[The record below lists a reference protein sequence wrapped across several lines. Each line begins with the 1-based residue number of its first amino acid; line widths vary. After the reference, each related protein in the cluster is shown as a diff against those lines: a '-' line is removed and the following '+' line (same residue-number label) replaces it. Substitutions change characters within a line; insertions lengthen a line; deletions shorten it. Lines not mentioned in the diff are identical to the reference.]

1 MAIKTYGGLAS
12 AVGRPGPVLERPVVR
27 VQGLGFVGVAMAIAV
42 ADARD
47 AAGQPCFNV
56 VGVELPTPEGEAKV
70 AAVNAGRM
78 PMANSDAR
86 LHTALER
93 AIGEGNLLATSD
105 EAAYAL
111 GISERTLRRLGPRLP
126 RVHDGG
132 VVLYPV
138 EGLRRWLQEQAEVE
152 GHATD
157 EAVREVLEG
166 ISR

>member
-1 MAIKTYGGLAS
+1 MGTDTTMQEPFWLANRL
-12 AVGRPGPVLERPVVR
+12 ALRP
-27 VQGLGFVGVAMAIAV
+27 
-42 ADARD
+42 
-47 AAGQPCFNV
+47 
-56 VGVELPTPEGEAKV
+56 
-70 AAVNAGRM
+70 
-78 PMANSDAR
+78 
-86 LHTALER
+86 
-93 AIGEGNLLATSD
+93 D

-126 RVHDGG
+126 RIQDGG